1 MQLFV
6 HEILDQV
13 VKLKKVEEKVA
24 FLHKHNSQVL
34 RDFLKITYD
43 PSVTWLVPDSAPPY
57 TPCEP
62 HNHPSDLRRRIN
74 DLTLCIAPR
83 GSQVTPMKREQVFIG
98 VLEAIHPL
106 DAKIVAENAL
116 THKPVKGL
124 TAKVVAQAFP
134 KLGIPVPSK

>member
-1 MQLFV
+1 MQLYV

-43 PSVTWLVPDSAPPY
+43 PTVKWLVPDGEPPY

-62 HNHPSDLRRRIN
+62 HNHPSDLRRRIS

-83 GSQVTPMKREQVFIG
+83 GSQVPPMKRETVFIG
-98 VLEAIHPL
+98 VLEAIHPA
-106 DAKIVAENAL
+106 DARIIVENAL
-116 THKPVKGL
+116 PHKPVKGL

>member
-1 MQLFV
+1 MQLYV

-43 PSVTWLVPDSAPPY
+43 PTVKWLVPDGEPPY

-62 HNHPSDLRRRIN
+62 HNAPSDLRRRIS

-83 GSQVTPMKREQVFIG
+83 GNQVAPMKRETVFIG
-98 VLEAIHPL
+98 VLEAIHPE
-106 DAKIVAENAL
+106 DARAIVEHAL
-116 THKPVKGL
+116 PHKPVKGL
-124 TAKVVAQAFP
+124 TPKVVAQAFP
-134 KLGIPVPSK
+134 KLGIPVSK